1 MDPEPELTDKG
12 RLLFGAG
19 FVFGV
24 TFTMLILAVVTAT
37 VAGKTGRDILASEI
51 VVTIAAGIFFAGVVG
66 VSLYFLAFPENR
78 VEIPLGSLAGT
89 TPGGDAEEPGAV
101 DDSEES

>member
-1 MDPEPELTDKG
+1 MRTESEITDKS

-24 TFTMLILAVVTAT
+24 TFTMLILAVVAST
-37 VAGKTGRDILASEI
+37 VAGQNGTVFLGSGL
-51 VVTIAAGIFFAGVVG
+51 VVTIAAGLVFASIVG

-78 VEIPLGSLAGT
+78 IDVPLDWLGSSA
-89 TPGGDAEEPGAV
+89 DSAAEES
-101 DDSEES
+101 D

>member
-1 MDPEPELTDKG
+1 MDSDLTDKG

-24 TFTMLILAVVTAT
+24 AFTMLILGVVTAT
-37 VAGKTGRDILASEI
+37 VARGMGQQLLTAD
-51 VVTIAAGIFFAGVVG
+51 VVLTLAAGIFFAAVVG

-78 VEIPLGSLAGT
+78 VEIPIDGLRT
-89 TPGGDAEEPGAV
+89 TAE
-101 DDSEES
+101 SEDEDVRTE